1 MLIKNEW
8 NYEKET
14 VNNDYFYQIIH
25 AGESSQAKT
34 VSSADFT
41 FLSCRKLSQIVLF
54 SFVIIPRNE
63 IKTQRESTNLTV
75 SHMSRQEVQAFI
87 CSANF

>member
-1 MLIKNEW
+1 MRKRM
-8 NYEKET
+8 KET

-34 VSSADFT
+34 VSSERENFT
-41 FLSCRKLSQIVLF
+41 FLSYRKLSQIVLF

-63 IKTQRESTNLTV
+63 IKTQREA
-75 SHMSRQEVQAFI
+75 QI
-87 CSANF
+87 